1 MMEGG
6 KYWTIKMES
15 SDMLGDLERSLPDLE
30 KGGCRMD
37 RNMAS
42 VEETAE
48 YAFFGVALPR

>member
-1 MMEGG
+1 MEGG
-6 KYWTIKMES
+6 KYWTMKMES

-42 VEETAE
+42 VEKTAE
-48 YAFFGVALPR
+48 YALFWVALPR